1 METTIMVN
9 LKERSFTISG
19 SEEFVERNKQE
30 LKDFVMMNIEQEETI
45 IANKSEQ
52 EEKKEYITEEQN
64 RYIRNGIY
72 AIDSEDGTV
81 TILKKIP
88 GKTNAEKT
96 KNIALIVLFA
106 KGENEKIQGSEIR
119 RLCEKQKCYDAKNF
133 AATFKRDMSNFIM
146 KGKGQSWTI
155 ELSIPGKDNAKE
167 LLESLCN
174 NE

>member
-30 LKDFVMMNIEQEETI
+30 LKDFIMMNIEQEETI